1 MNSRVVG
8 VFDLGVVRVTPN
20 AMPSI
25 RPERLRCAS
34 DWPVIER
41 IEVRA
46 GSAMDEQIEKVRA
59 RR

>member
-1 MNSRVVG
+1 
-8 VFDLGVVRVTPN
+8 
-20 AMPSI
+20 MPSI
-25 RPERLRCAS
+25 QPERRRCAS